1 MSLKSPNGVTN
12 AGQKAV
18 FAGGGTA
25 GHIEPALAVAREWKA
40 QNPQSEILFIGT
52 ETGLEKSLV
61 PAAGFDLHYI
71 PRVHIPRKISLAL
84 FKVPFL
90 FISSV
95 RESSRALKGATVLIG
110 FGGYVSGP
118 AYLAARLRRI
128 PTVVHEANARPGL
141 ANKFGAALTP
151 HTAISY
157 PVHNG
162 RLSSGLLTGLP
173 LRQSLVSAYEAA
185 SRDWEAARN
194 EARRQ
199 LGFASDSPLIFIFG
213 GSQGSVAINS
223 VIADAAPSLVKSEI
237 QILHAVGEKNSLDN
251 SLPGYQTLHYVTD
264 MPTAYL
270 AADLI
275 ISRSGAVT
283 CAEFAVLGRYA
294 LFIPLPIGNGEQAL
308 NAASLIE
315 EGRAELIEQKNFTS
329 MWLTENVDRLLRRSQ
344 DQSAQGNSEGVQ
356 ATAKIVAL
364 MNHAIGEGR

>member
-1 MSLKSPNGVTN
+1 MSPMNSFSVS
-12 AGQKAV
+12 QKAV

-25 GHIEPALAVAREWKA
+25 GHIEPALAVAREWKS

-52 ETGLEKSLV
+52 ESGLEKTLV
-61 PAAGFDLHYI
+61 PAAGFDIHYI
-71 PRVHIPRKISLAL
+71 PRVRIPRRISLGL

-95 RESSRALKGATVLIG
+95 RECMRALDGATVLIG

-118 AYLAARLRRI
+118 AYLAARLLRV
-128 PTVVHEANARPGL
+128 PAVVHEANARPGL
-141 ANKFGAALTP
+141 ANKFGATLTP
-151 HTAISY
+151 YTAISY
-157 PVHNG
+157 PVQRG
-162 RLSSGLLTGLP
+162 KLSSALLTGLP
-173 LRQSLVSAYEAA
+173 LRQSLVAAYESA
-185 SRDWEAARN
+185 SHDWNSARSD
-194 EARRQ
+194 AKRA
-199 LGFASDSPLIFIFG
+199 LGFDSNKPLLFIFG
-213 GSQGSVAINS
+213 GSQGSIAINS
-223 VIADAAPSLVKSEI
+223 VIAEAAPKLVGAGIS
-237 QILHAVGEKNSLDN
+237 ILHAVGEKNSLGD
-251 SLPGYQTLHYVTD
+251 SQPGYQTVHYITD

-283 CAEFAVLGRYA
+283 CAEFSAIGRYA

-329 MWLTENVDRLLRRSQ
+329 TWLTENIDRLIQRSQ
-344 DQSAQGNSEGVQ
+344 EQSGQGNSEGVQ